1 MTGTSGPGD
10 VPMRR
15 HHRVL
20 GALAAF
26 GLLAVTQA
34 PGAVERSPLPDEKPF
49 AEVHVVLQLSD
60 GDAQHQ
66 AHVLNVAGNLIAHYG
81 SPDLIDIEIVA
92 FGPGIALLYEGNDNA
107 ARISSLAESG
117 VRFIGCMN
125 TVETIAR
132 QTGKHPKLNPLTIPV
147 QAGVAHLIDRSGQ
160 GYTLIRP

>member
-1 MTGTSGPGD
+1 MT
-10 VPMRR
+10 RR
-15 HHRVL
+15 ALALV
-20 GALAAF
+20 ALAACA
-26 GLLAVTQA
+26 LQTVAV
-34 PGAVERSPLPDEKPF
+34 GAVERSPLPDDKPF

-66 AHVLNVAGNLIAHYG
+66 AQVLNVAGNLISHYG
-81 SPDLIDIEIVA
+81 GPDLIDIEIVA
-92 FGPGIALLYEGNDNA
+92 FGPGLALLFDGNENA

-147 QAGVAHLIDRSGQ
+147 QAGVAHLIDRSAQ
-160 GYTLIRP
+160 GYSVIRP